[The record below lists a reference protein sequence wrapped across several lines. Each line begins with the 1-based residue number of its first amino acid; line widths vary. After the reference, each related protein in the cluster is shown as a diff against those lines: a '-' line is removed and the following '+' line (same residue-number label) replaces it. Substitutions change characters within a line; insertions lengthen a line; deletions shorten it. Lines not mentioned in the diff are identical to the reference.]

1 MVSTEK
7 KYYVWKKAE
16 EIIWEEMLEIEEE
29 NDDNSKTAVS
39 LIY

>member
-1 MVSTEK
+1 MFE
-7 KYYVWKKAE
+7 KAE
-16 EIIWEEMLEIEEE
+16 EIIREEMLEIEEE